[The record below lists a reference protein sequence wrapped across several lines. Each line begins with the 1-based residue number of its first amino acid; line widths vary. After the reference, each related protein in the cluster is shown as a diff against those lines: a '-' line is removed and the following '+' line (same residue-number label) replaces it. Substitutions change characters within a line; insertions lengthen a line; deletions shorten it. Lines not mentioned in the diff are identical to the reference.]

1 MIMLLSVLAS
11 WMQAPST
18 SAEGLKLVAEQ
29 GSNASFNDG
38 VLELRGTR
46 GWVRFRRPVL
56 DFDVEFEIR
65 AVTPDADPGLI
76 VRTWLGQRRW
86 PSEGYRLTLP
96 TVVAADPSSLLRGRQ
111 RKVKVLQVGKLD
123 LRAAGEWQRV
133 HVAASGPRIRVVVNG
148 TLAGEFGVE
157 DYGGFVMFDNRKG
170 LVEVRNMALR
180 VGEPNEPIPS
190 DVRSAKQ
197 IADAGG
203 ESAEVIHEVKPVYS
217 PAALRALAKGLVSME
232 AVVLPDGSVGPV
244 RVTRSLHPD
253 LDISGVAALKAWR
266 FRPATVDNN
275 AVPVVVEVEMTF
287 RLK

>member
-1 MIMLLSVLAS
+1 MLLFVLAS

-133 HVAASGPRIRVVVNG
+133 HVAASGPRIRVAVNG
-148 TLAGEFGVE
+148 
-157 DYGGFVMFDNRKG
+157 
-170 LVEVRNMALR
+170 
-180 VGEPNEPIPS
+180 
-190 DVRSAKQ
+190 
-197 IADAGG
+197 
-203 ESAEVIHEVKPVYS
+203 
-217 PAALRALAKGLVSME
+217 ALRALAKGLVSME